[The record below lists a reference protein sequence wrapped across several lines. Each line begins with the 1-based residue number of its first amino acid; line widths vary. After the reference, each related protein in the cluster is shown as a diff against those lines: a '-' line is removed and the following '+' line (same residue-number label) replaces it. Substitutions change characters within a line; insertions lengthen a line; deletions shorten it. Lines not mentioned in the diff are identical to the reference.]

1 MDELPDRRLRLDA
14 LVRLLR
20 LPGLLVVL
28 VALGCW
34 IVAEARS
41 GAVEPDPTAGAT
53 WLAGRTA
60 QGIPMTA
67 VVRDG
72 RLIFFDVQLDVRCA
86 DWEDRPKMRLRWWPE
101 EGDAR
106 FTYDGD
112 RVRGQEGPGPFTRD
126 TGEHGTLTDRFEA
139 RIGPSSLVGTLSTDV
154 VVQTAH
160 GEAHC
165 TSGSVRFAVEG

>member
-1 MDELPDRRLRLDA
+1 MDELSDRRLRLRA

-20 LPGLLVVL
+20 LPGLVVL
-28 VALGCW
+28 LAAVGCW
-34 IVAEARS
+34 IVVAARS
-41 GAVEPDPTAGAT
+41 GAAESDPTAGGT

-86 DWEDRPKMRLRWWPE
+86 DWEDRPKLRLRWWPE
-101 EGDAR
+101 EGNAH

-112 RVRGQEGPGPFTRD
+112 HVRGQEGPGPFTRD
-126 TGEHGTLTDRFEA
+126 AGEHGTLTDRFAA

-160 GEAHC
+160 GEARC
-165 TSGSVRFAVEG
+165 ASGSVRFAVEG